1 MVLGTLS
8 FAALGGAQ
16 ALAVGGGEPSLSHLK
31 RDAVPVGLDARLD
44 DVVDQYR
51 ANGLASALGVA
62 RRTNLDVAGDKIEV
76 VVEADSGRT
85 GIVRSALAARGAVVE
100 ESYGELTKA
109 LVSVDDLAGLAR
121 GPGVRLV
128 EPPQRATSAAIAGQ
142 GVAASNASLAQADG
156 DKGAGVKVGIVDV
169 GFYDFAA
176 MQAQGELPATVATQS
191 FCDDFEGS
199 EHGTAVAEIV
209 HEMAPEAELHLICI
223 EDVVDLGLAK
233 DYAIANGIT
242 IVNLS
247 AGFYNTGRGDGSGG
261 PNTPDGIVEA
271 GRNAGILWVVS
282 AGNEAERHWSG
293 TFSGSGNT
301 FHDFAQGDE
310 GINFALAPN
319 QQACVFLKWD
329 AWPTTTT
336 QDFDFGI
343 YEADSFEL
351 VAASAGDQVTLNSRP
366 TEEACVLA
374 PPEGMEYFVAI
385 ERYAGTTPRLDL
397 FLDGAPFDQ
406 YRVAAG
412 SLIEPASAPEVLAA
426 AAICWHDGGLEPYS
440 SQGPTIDGRVKPDIA
455 GFDSNSSATYG
466 PFSLFPG
473 CGVTGFTGTSAA
485 APHVAGVAAILQQ
498 QNGPLTAGQ
507 LQAQLEGNAED
518 LGTSGKDNAYGWGRL
533 RLPAAPD
540 ATTNSAQDV
549 GRRVVKLRGFVNPN
563 RWAGSYR
570 WEYSTD
576 PTFATSSSTAST
588 AFAAGSTLTG
598 VSFLLDGLEPT
609 TTYYAR
615 FVTQN
620 PHGTATGN
628 STTFTTVAS
637 AKPYASV
644 SAATG
649 ITHQSA
655 TLHGIVN
662 PNGLDTTYRFA
673 YGLSFPPTTDTAEA
687 TLSGDSSQPVSVD
700 LSGLTASRTY
710 AYRLVATNSAG
721 SEEISG
727 IFTTAAAPQAP
738 APPAP
743 TPPPSGGGGGGAGPD
758 LGVQIGHGPSVVAAG
773 DSFTYTFVLRNATGA
788 KASNVSFSFTLP
800 DALDLVSTYAEK
812 GSGCQISSGRTSV
825 CPLVFI
831 DGLQSTKVTASV
843 RVRANGTVTTTAAV
857 TSSEGDLNSA
867 DNQATYTIT
876 AGPVTAVSRPPATQ
890 PGRIIPPV
898 GVTKTGSRSSDT
910 LQGAGG
916 PDTLRGLAGND
927 RLLAGSGNDRLYG
940 GPGNDRLLG
949 GAGNDLLYGG
959 TGSDFLDAG
968 PGNDTVHTRD
978 RSVDTIRCGRG
989 RDTVF
994 ADRRDRVARDC
1005 ETVRRR

>member
-8 FAALGGAQ
+8 FAALGGSQ
-16 ALAVGGGEPSLSHLK
+16 ALAVGGAETSLPRLK
-31 RDAVPVGLDARLD
+31 RDAVPLGLDARLD

-51 ANGLASALGVA
+51 AKGLASALGVA
-62 RRTNLDVAGDKIEV
+62 RRTSLDVTGEKIEV
-76 VVEADSGRT
+76 VVEAERGRT
-85 GIVRSALAARGAVVE
+85 DSVRSALAARGAVVE
-100 ESYGELTKA
+100 ASYGELTKA
-109 LVSVDDLAGLAR
+109 LVSVDDLAGIAR
-121 GPGVRLV
+121 GPGVRFV
-128 EPPQRATSAAIAGQ
+128 EPPQRARASAITGQ
-142 GVAASNASLAQADG
+142 GVSASNASLSQAGG

-176 MQAQGELPATVATQS
+176 MQAQGELPATLPTQN
-191 FCDDFEGS
+191 FCDDFEGN
-199 EHGTAVAEIV
+199 EHGTAVAEVV
-209 HEMAPEAELHLICI
+209 HEMAPEAALHLICV

-233 DYAIANGIT
+233 DYAVANGIT
-242 IVNLS
+242 ILNLS

-293 TFSGSGNT
+293 TFAGGGNT

-310 GINFALAPN
+310 GINFTLAPN
-319 QQACVFLKWD
+319 QQACAFLKWD

-343 YEADSFEL
+343 YDAATFEL
-351 VAASAGDQVTLNSRP
+351 VAASATDQVTLNSSP

-374 PPEGMEYFVAI
+374 PPEGQEYFVAI

-406 YRVAAG
+406 YRVAGG
-412 SLIEPASAPEVLAA
+412 SLIEPATAPEVLAT
-426 AAICWHDGGLEPYS
+426 AAICWHDGALEPYS
-440 SQGPTIDGRVKPDIA
+440 SQGPTIDGRVKPDLA

-466 PFSLFPG
+466 AFNLSPG
-473 CGVTGFTGTSAA
+473 CGVSGFTGTSAA

-498 QNGPLTAGQ
+498 QNGPLTASQ

-518 LGTSGKDNAYGWGRL
+518 LGTAGKDNAYGWGRL
-533 RLPAAPD
+533 RLPAEPD

-549 GRRVVKLRGFVNPN
+549 GRRMVKLRGFVNPN

-576 PTFATSSSTAST
+576 PTFATFASTAST
-588 AFAAGSTLTG
+588 AFAAGSTLTA

-609 TTYYAR
+609 TTYHAR

-628 STTFTTVAS
+628 STSFTTVAS
-637 AKPYASV
+637 AKPYAST

-649 ITHQSA
+649 ITHESA

-673 YGLSFPPTTDTAEA
+673 YGLSFPPTTNTAEV

-700 LSGLTASRTY
+700 LTGLTASRTY
-710 AYRLVATNSAG
+710 AYRLFATNSAG

-727 IFTTAAAPQAP
+727 TFTTTAAPPAP

-743 TPPPSGGGGGGAGPD
+743 PPSGGGSSGGAGPD
-758 LGVQIGHGPSVVAAG
+758 LGVLIGHGPTAVAAG

-800 DALDLVSTYAEK
+800 DALELVSTYAEK
-812 GSGCQISSGRTSV
+812 GSGCQISSGRTSE

-831 DGLQSTKVTASV
+831 DGLQSTRVTATV
-843 RVRANGTVTTTAAV
+843 RVRANGAVTTTAAI
-857 TSSEGDLNSA
+857 TSSERDLNTA

-876 AGPVTAVSRPPATQ
+876 AGPVTTVAPPLVTQ

-940 GPGNDRLLG
+940 GPGHDRLVG
-949 GAGNDLLYGG
+949 GAGNDLLQGG
-959 TGSDFLDAG
+959 TGRDLFDAG
-968 PGNDTVHTRD
+968 SGNDTAQARD
-978 RSVDTIRCGRG
+978 RSVDTIRCGPG
-989 RDTVF
+989 RDKVF

-1005 ETVRRR
+1005 ETVRRA